1 MKRSHG
7 KTAWRFSSFSSKS
20 VLSYV
25 EFYLETF
32 LVCEFCL
39 ICMLL
44 GSFGESLGD
53 VATYVAHSHTHTHLT
68 ALFPGLPRWAGTRK
82 VKPIWILLNH
92 ETVSGIGISW
102 AMCKSAPRSR
112 QITTPAPH
120 HSHTHTHTCLTALC
134 PGLPWWAGTRKV
146 KPIWILLK
154 QETVSGSGI
163 RWAICKSAPHSRQI
177 TSPAPHHSVFTGRMP
192 FLPPTCIQKITCFI
206 FPHNNRSIF
215 ANVSV
220 VESVCENFFD
230 ILWRTCHVQFS
241 KLPIVLFSALTLL
254 VKRMYVC
261 MYL

>member
-1 MKRSHG
+1 MNSDSNSNTSLFFSVSEVTALWCYTNLFIIVIIISDTCLDRCRLFTSTQSTALTMKRSHG

-134 PGLPWWAGTRKV
+134 PGLPW
-146 KPIWILLK
+146 
-154 QETVSGSGI
+154 
-163 RWAICKSAPHSRQI
+163 
-177 TSPAPHHSVFTGRMP
+177 
-192 FLPPTCIQKITCFI
+192 
-206 FPHNNRSIF
+206 
-215 ANVSV
+215 
-220 VESVCENFFD
+220 
-230 ILWRTCHVQFS
+230 
-241 KLPIVLFSALTLL
+241 
-254 VKRMYVC
+254 
-261 MYL
+261 